1 MKVDIGF
8 ESRDPFQVPAF
19 FCCDRAIQVTFIG
32 SLMGQGTFGLSVAPV
47 SGLVGVGGRVSLSS
61 GPARSSWMNEALL
74 IPTILGAWAVWKFW
88 SDATAE
94 AGLCLWERKKRLLRK

>member
-32 SLMGQGTFGLSVAPV
+32 SLMGRDSWTKCGS
-47 SGLVGVGGRVSLSS
+47 SLRAGWGWGS
-61 GPARSSWMNEALL
+61 RLTEQ
-74 IPTILGAWAVWKFW
+74 WA
-88 SDATAE
+88 
-94 AGLCLWERKKRLLRK
+94 C